1 MWFCKITLHKDKIVA
16 LSCQRMITLSTFSIL
31 KRKFGITIYFSLKN
45 RIHEKAYS
53 FKICGKKKFWKKN
66 CTSNEMHV
74 FVRYQT
80 RITEVNILQKTLDMF
95 QMIDTVNVIR
105 GIKDI
110 WRYQVSEIPFTITN
124 FLFFIV
130 FS

>member
-1 MWFCKITLHKDKIVA
+1 
-16 LSCQRMITLSTFSIL
+16 
-31 KRKFGITIYFSLKN
+31 
-45 RIHEKAYS
+45 
-53 FKICGKKKFWKKN
+53 
-66 CTSNEMHV
+66 MHV

-95 QMIDTVNVIR
+95 QMIDTVNVIK

-124 FLFFIV
+124 FFCSL
-130 FS
+130 